1 MKHQHVQLLRRVAEE
16 ANVSAGQLDE
26 AVEIYEEGDDSFSFR
41 SWCTDEPDDGLESST
56 TAVVR
61 VVEYLSTSSEVTKML
76 SVSVAGEP
84 EVVIQARGS
93 VLFAIMHCGTMP

>member
-1 MKHQHVQLLRRVAEE
+1 MKHKHVQLLRRVAEE

-41 SWCTDEPDDGLESST
+41 SWDTDEPDEGLEYST
-56 TAVVR
+56 TATVR
-61 VVEYLSTSSEVTKML
+61 IVEYLSTDDAVVTML
-76 SVSVAGEP
+76 AVSVIGEP
-84 EVVIQARGS
+84 EVVIEARGS